1 MSQSTT
7 FYRISKDKFSALKA
21 ANGEQ
26 EFEPSLAKNYITLEG
41 SFMALE
47 FILSK
52 NQDDATIEQVKELF
66 NPGQSF
72 GGDQNFNLDDLETF
86 EEFDFDN
93 MGSSISYLDAG
104 AIAGIHTVLNRLS
117 LEEIESLYDS
127 EELNSNR
134 IYPEVWHDDNSPDQG
149 FNLRQVSEDFVEL
162 KAMIKQA
169 KEEGDYVVV
178 FGG

>member
-7 FYRISKDKFSALKA
+7 LYRVSKDKFSELETS
-21 ANGEQ
+21 GS
-26 EFEPSLAKNYITLEG
+26 FDPSLAKNYVTLEG

-52 NQDDATIEQVKELF
+52 NQDDETADLVKELF
-66 NPGQSF
+66 NPGHSI
-72 GGDQNFNLDDLETF
+72 GGQHFDLDDLESF
-86 EEFDFDN
+86 EEFDLSDTP
-93 MGSSISYLDAG
+93 ISYLD
-104 AIAGIHTVLNRLS
+104 IATIGNIHNILDNISTTE
-117 LEEIESLYDS
+117 LEDLYDS
-127 EELNSNR
+127 EELNSNG

-162 KAMIKQA
+162 KAMVKQA

>member
-7 FYRISKDKFSALKA
+7 FYRISKDKFSELDTS
-21 ANGEQ
+21 GGHS
-26 EFEPSLAKNYITLEG
+26 FEPSLAKNYITLEG

-66 NPGQSF
+66 NPGQSI
-72 GGDQNFNLDDLETF
+72 GEQNFNLNDLESF

-104 AIAGIHTVLNRLS
+104 AIAGIHTILNRLS
-117 LEEIESLYDS
+117 IEEIESLYDS

-149 FNLRQVSEDFVEL
+149 FNLRQVSEDFTEL

-178 FGG
+178 YGG